1 MQRLSKNYLHIIS
14 FDVPYPPDYG
24 GVVDVFFKL
33 KALSQCGAKIILH
46 CYEYGRQHNDEL
58 NKFCI
63 EVNYYP
69 RNISKG
75 KFLSRIP
82 YIVSSRSN
90 EKLLQR
96 LLKDDYPILMEGLHT
111 TFFLNDARL
120 KNRFKMVRTHNI
132 EHEYYKHLGRTENNL
147 FKRSYYRSAA
157 IKLNYYESVLKNA
170 QAIAAISPADANY
183 FQKKYDRVFY
193 LPAFHPNE
201 KMSCKTGKGTFALYH
216 GNLGI
221 AENNEAALFLVKKV
235 FAGTVHQLIISGNKP
250 TKELQQALMN
260 HSNITL
266 RNNDTPEMIL
276 DLIEQAHV
284 NILPTF
290 QSTGIKLKLI
300 TALFR
305 GRFCIANTPM
315 VAETGLESLC
325 IVADTA
331 PQMIKALD
339 ECFKKDFI
347 LNQIEER
354 KKILEQD
361 FSNKTNAELLLKRIA
376 K

>member
-1 MQRLSKNYLHIIS
+1 MLILDKNYLHIIS
-14 FDVPYPPDYG
+14 FDIPYPPDYG
-24 GVVDVFFKL
+24 GIVDVFYKL

-46 CYEYGRQHNDEL
+46 CYEYGRQHSDEL

-63 EVNYYP
+63 EVNYYA
-69 RNISKG
+69 RNISKE
-75 KFLSRIP
+75 KFFSKLP

-96 LLKDDYPILMEGLHT
+96 LLKDDYPVLMEGLHS
-111 TFFLNDARL
+111 TFFLNDQRL

-132 EHEYYKHLGRTENNL
+132 EHEYYRHLSRNENNL
-147 FKRSYYRSAA
+147 FKRSYYRNAA

-170 QAIAAISPADANY
+170 QAIAAISPADTNY
-183 FQKKYDRVFY
+183 FQKKYEHAFY

-201 KMSCKTGKGTFALYH
+201 EVVCKRGKGNYALYH
-216 GNLGI
+216 GNLSV

-235 FAGTVHQLIISGNKP
+235 FAGTKHQLIISGTKP
-250 TKELQQALMN
+250 TKELLQAVVN

-266 RNNDTPEMIL
+266 RSKDSPEEIL
-276 DLIEQAHV
+276 ELIEQAHI

-305 GRFCIANTPM
+305 GRFCIVNSLM

-331 PQMIKALD
+331 QQMIKALD
-339 ECFKKDFI
+339 DCFTKDFS
-347 LNQIEER
+347 LNQIEGR
-354 KKILEQD
+354 KELLEEI
-361 FSNKTNAELLLKRIA
+361 FSNKANAELLLNQIPN
-376 K
+376 